1 MGLSNNNIIAF
12 WNVFFNFTET
22 QCAPPTPTTGSIYS
36 CSGGDVDYLG
46 TCDLTCSSGYVG
58 ARTLTCDQHTSN
70 AAVSTY
76 DTPSACTSKY
86 LS

>member
-1 MGLSNNNIIAF
+1 M
-12 WNVFFNFTET
+12 
-22 QCAPPTPTTGSIYS
+22 
-36 CSGGDVDYLG
+36 G
-46 TCDLTCSSGYVG
+46 TCDLTCDSGYVG
-58 ARTLTCDQHTSN
+58 ARTLKCDQHTSN